1 MLRRFCLALVLGLLG
16 TLSIRAE
23 EPTPIKILF
32 LGDDGHHKPP
42 TASAN
47 CSRSSRSAAST

>member
-23 EPTPIKILF
+23 EPKPIKILF
-32 LGDDGHHKPP
+32 LGDNGHHKPP
-42 TASAN
+42 SAFAS
-47 CSRSSRSAAST
+47 CSRSWRSAAST